1 MNIPVGRI
9 ASKGFRT
16 LITPIEL
23 KRLEKYTKEYHPSL
37 AETIRKAK
45 RSDLTASEREWIA
58 KIERKR
64 SGLLASDEAIQVDN
78 FLENGA
84 QHEAA
89 DEPEMENISDVC
101 SASVSPSYGRLL
113 HKLVRDNAPRKCLEL
128 GTCLGI
134 SSAFISSALSL
145 NGAGRLVTLEGSRSR
160 STYAQSVLK
169 SLDLPDID
177 HVVGP
182 FNRTLRP
189 LLQDY
194 QKFDFCYIDGHHD
207 GTATIKYFES
217 ISSVLA
223 DGSIVVIDD
232 ITWSDD
238 MNRAW
243 NTICDKEE
251 VALTVDTYMMG
262 ICLIR
267 KNKEGTLKEKTGK
280 QSFKIMY
287 W

>member
-1 MNIPVGRI
+1 MSVVRI
-9 ASKGFRT
+9 ASKILRSIRT
-16 LITPIEL
+16 PFEL
-23 KRLEKYTKEYHPSL
+23 SRFKKNNPDSSL
-37 AETIRKAK
+37 YISIKSAIRKNFTESERAWIKKIEYK
-45 RSDLTASEREWIA
+45 RSRLLNSEDTIKIDFRLNSDPEPENNNRE
-58 KIERKR
+58 KIKDVC
-64 SGLLASDEAIQVDN
+64 LASVN
-78 FLENGA
+78 
-84 QHEAA
+84 
-89 DEPEMENISDVC
+89 S
-101 SASVSPSYGRLL
+101 SYGALMHR
-113 HKLVRDNAPRKCLEL
+113 LVREFAPRNCLEL

-134 SSAFISSALSL
+134 STAFISSAITL
-145 NGAGRLVTLEGSRSR
+145 NGAGRLVTLEGSPARSK
-160 STYAQSVLK
+160 YAESVL
-169 SLDLPDID
+169 SELGLPDID

-182 FNRTLRP
+182 FNQTLEP

-194 QKFDFCYIDGHHD
+194 QEIDFCYIDGHHN

-243 NTICDKEE
+243 NTIRDKEE

-280 QSFKIMY
+280 QSFRIMY